1 PVFNRMSIVVRRH
14 PVENDERIV
23 IACSRRHVRR
33 RMYVELLSGNSNTPY
48 RIAWLS
54 YIYRWRLTLVIN
66 TDLGVVR
73 RNIGDDQAR
82 IFIQRIVGRNGLIH
96 RMIRIEG
103 SYLSCI
109 TAWGRR
115 LTVAKL

>member
-1 PVFNRMSIVVRRH
+1 MSIVVRRR

-73 RNIGDDQAR
+73 RNIGDDQAG
-82 IFIQRIVGRNGLIH
+82 IFIQRTVGRNRVIY
-96 RMIRIEG
+96 RMVRIER
-103 SYLSCI
+103 SYLGCI
-109 TAWGRR
+109 SSWRR
-115 LTVAKL
+115 RRSIAEF